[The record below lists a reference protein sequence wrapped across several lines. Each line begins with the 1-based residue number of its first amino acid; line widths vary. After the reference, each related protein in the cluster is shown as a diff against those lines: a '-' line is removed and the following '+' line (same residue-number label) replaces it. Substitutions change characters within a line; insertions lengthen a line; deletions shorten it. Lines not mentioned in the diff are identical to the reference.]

1 MFSRD
6 QTPTGTFLMVANNYC
21 TCTSTLARELST
33 STLVASELASASDSS
48 FFSWPSFLCA
58 FVLDILCDNHF
69 AIWLDKTGSCII
81 GRDER
86 KCVDGWMVGFWR
98 RMAGW

>member
-1 MFSRD
+1 MYLRNENAIAERVVMFSRD

-33 STLVASELASASDSS
+33 STTRVASELASASDSS

-58 FVLDILCDNHF
+58 FVLDICDRLQSFCN
-69 AIWLDKTGSCII
+69 LVGQD
-81 GRDER
+81 R
-86 KCVDGWMVGFWR
+86 KLHNWAR
-98 RMAGW
+98 